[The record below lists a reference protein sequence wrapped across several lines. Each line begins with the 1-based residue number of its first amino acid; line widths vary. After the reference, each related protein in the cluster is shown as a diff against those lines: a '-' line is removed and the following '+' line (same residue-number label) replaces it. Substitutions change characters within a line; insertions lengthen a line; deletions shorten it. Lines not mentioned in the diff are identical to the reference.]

1 MKVPLRVLHV
11 DDNPIDVRLPQAFL
25 VVSGIECDVVR
36 IDTMPALDEA
46 LQQGRV
52 RCNPVGFCV
61 SMLIRR
67 LSTAAYR
74 S

>member
-11 DDNPIDVRLPQAFL
+11 DDNPIDVRLTQAFL

-46 LQQGRV
+46 LQQG
-52 RCNPVGFCV
+52 G
-61 SMLIRR
+61 SM
-67 LSTAAYR
+67 
-74 S
+74 